1 MLFKVIFL
9 CDDTTGS
16 GLATGEG
23 AAYHL
28 PTAARLVATGVCRI
42 ADDERARQQLEAA
55 VKAYKRPALNKFW
68 LLPCVTKRWPGWYK

>member
-9 CDDTTGS
+9 RDDTTGS
-16 GLATGEG
+16 GLAAGEG

-28 PTAARLVATGVCRI
+28 ATAARLVATGVCRI
-42 ADDERARQQLEAA
+42 AADEGQREALESA

-68 LLPCVTKRWPGWYK
+68 LLPLVTKRWPGWYK